1 MIILSKRRVTAT
13 MMILSKHRVTVVVS
27 CVVVLCFVVYC
38 IIEYAL
44 NSSQRWFADELPD
57 PTELVNWT
65 KTEMDEKLYKLSKWN
80 GFNSSQQYN
89 LFVEH
94 QINGL
99 HLNNSNESFYF
110 LEAGVGVGA
119 FARHIL
125 ELFPHATGH
134 GIDLEE
140 KVIAIAAQVLPK
152 NRVTLSVGNMMY
164 INFRSGI
171 FDYVFVPGAICYL
184 HSLIHVMF
192 AISEFARVLKVGGGV
207 CLSMIASDTS
217 PTGTCVT
224 RIPKSTFTSN
234 RYNLQV
240 VSMEEMDDWHLSHD
254 MGRYAT
260 CLRKMA

>member
-1 MIILSKRRVTAT
+1 

-27 CVVVLCFVVYC
+27 CVVVLCSVVYC
-38 IIEYAL
+38 IIEHFM
-44 NSSQRWFADELPD
+44 NNSQRWFADELPD
-57 PTELVNWT
+57 PQELVNWT
-65 KTEMDEKLYKLSKWN
+65 KTEMDEKLFKLSRWT

-110 LEAGVGVGA
+110 LEVGVGVGA
-119 FARHIL
+119 FTRHIL
-125 ELFPHATGH
+125 ELFPLATGH

-140 KVIAIAAQVLPK
+140 KAIAIAAQVLPK
-152 NRVTLSVGNMMY
+152 NRVTLSVGNMMDT
-164 INFRSGI
+164 NLRPGI
-171 FDYVFVPGAICYL
+171 FDYVFVPGALCYL
-184 HSLIHVMF
+184 HSLINVKF

-234 RYNLQV
+234 RDKLCV
-240 VSMEEMDDWHLSHD
+240 VSMEEMDDWHLPHG

>member
-1 MIILSKRRVTAT
+1 MFLWLVT
-13 MMILSKHRVTVVVS
+13 MMIPSTRRVTVVAL
-27 CVVVLCFVVYC
+27 CFVVLCAVVYC
-38 IIEYAL
+38 IIEYAMS
-44 NSSQRWFADELPD
+44 SSQRWFANELPD
-57 PTELVNWT
+57 PKELVNWT
-65 KTEMDEKLYKLSKWN
+65 KTEMDEKLFKLSRWD
-80 GFNSSQQYN
+80 GFNSSQYK

-110 LEAGVGVGA
+110 LEVGVGVGA
-119 FARHIL
+119 FTRHIL
-125 ELFPHATGH
+125 ELFPLATGH

-140 KVIAIAAQVLPK
+140 KAIAIAAQVLPK
-152 NRVTLSVGNMMY
+152 NKVTLSVGNMMDT
-164 INFRSGI
+164 NLRPGI

-184 HSLIHVMF
+184 HSLINVQF

-224 RIPKSTFTSN
+224 RIPKSTFASN
-234 RYNLQV
+234 RDKLCV
-240 VSMEEMDDWHLSHD
+240 VSMEEMDDWHLPHG